1 MKKVLIYISI
11 GILTLIVVG
20 VIVFESSI
28 DHVQLPH
35 GAVLHVLSASKN
47 NHARGAIILCPGG
60 GYGYL
65 EKWDEGY
72 LWFPFFH
79 RQGYTVAMLEYRMP
93 KQDPKVPMTDGAEAI
108 QLMRKRAAEWGYDRN
123 NVGIMGFSA
132 GGHLASTLMVSKKGS
147 VRPDFGILFYPVVSM
162 KKELTHKRSHDHLMG
177 ENASE
182 QLENQ
187 YSNELHITEKTPPA
201 YIAVSSDDNNV
212 NPQNAVRFYDE
223 MRAKGR
229 PVTLHVYPLG
239 GHGWGYQHYDE
250 RMLEEL
256 MYWLRNREK

>member
-1 MKKVLIYISI
+1 
-11 GILTLIVVG
+11 
-20 VIVFESSI
+20 
-28 DHVQLPH
+28 
-35 GAVLHVLSASKN
+35 
-47 NHARGAIILCPGG
+47 
-60 GYGYL
+60 
-65 EKWDEGY
+65 
-72 LWFPFFH
+72 
-79 RQGYTVAMLEYRMP
+79 
-93 KQDPKVPMTDGAEAI
+93 
-108 QLMRKRAAEWGYDRN
+108 
-123 NVGIMGFSA
+123 
-132 GGHLASTLMVSKKGS
+132 
-147 VRPDFGILFYPVVSM
+147 M

-182 QLENQ
+182 QFENQ
-187 YSNELHITEKTPPA
+187 YSNELHITEKTPPD